1 MYIYNEE
8 GACDVINWME
18 AMIRYGLVAV
28 ADIRDEFDMGDC
40 SNAFNLIASA
50 VLFSSLTVLGFLF
63 LERNN
68 PAVIGNINSKILVP
82 LTGGFSIPV
91 FALSDTVYW
100 AIFGAFSVISIGIL
114 IYEIVHT
121 KMYCIPV
128 ILGMLFCGFC
138 LTHYI
143 ICVLLGILMVIYL
156 GIKILLLI
164 AGVLFVGSCLEGI
177 SKSEPTR
184 YFVVNKK
191 TYRKSTKGL

>member
-68 PAVIGNINSKILVP
+68 PAVIGNINSKII
-82 LTGGFSIPV
+82 FH
-91 FALSDTVYW
+91 LSQ
-100 AIFGAFSVISIGIL
+100 IFFL
-114 IYEIVHT
+114 N
-121 KMYCIPV
+121 
-128 ILGMLFCGFC
+128 L
-138 LTHYI
+138 
-143 ICVLLGILMVIYL
+143 
-156 GIKILLLI
+156 
-164 AGVLFVGSCLEGI
+164 
-177 SKSEPTR
+177 
-184 YFVVNKK
+184 
-191 TYRKSTKGL
+191 